1 MNQNKIAI
9 SSLALD
15 LKRVATLYFAGS
27 EKSAQR
33 FSEEALKRTA
43 EIDRD
48 KIPQYINEALNKV
61 KVVLNKKAKLEKAED
76 ALMYS
81 TIFQNYVLKS

>member
-15 LKRVATLYFAGS
+15 LKRVAILYFNGS

-33 FSEEALKRTA
+33 FSDEVLKRAA

-48 KIPQYINEALNKV
+48 EIPQYIDEALKKV
-61 KVVLNKKAKLEKAED
+61 KVILEQKEKSDKAED

>member
-15 LKRVATLYFAGS
+15 LKRVAILYFNGS

-33 FSEEALKRTA
+33 FSDEVLKRAA

-48 KIPQYINEALNKV
+48 EIPQYIDEALKKV
-61 KVVLNKKAKLEKAED
+61 KVILEQKEKSDKAKN
-76 ALMYS
+76 ALIYS